1 MLAPCAMARP
11 PTLAFLRTESGAGAV
26 LSVAA
31 LAALILANSP
41 FATAYF
47 NLTQTIIPVRLGAFA
62 ESRSLEGWVRD
73 GLMPV
78 FFLVVGLEVK
88 FEVLRGE
95 FSSPRRLAVPIM
107 AAVGGMAGPALVY
120 LAMNHGAGG
129 APRGWPIPTPTDV
142 AFALAALAVFAR
154 RLPQSLRLFLLTLA
168 VADDLG
174 AVVLIGVLF
183 SGEIRLAAAAAALFV
198 LLALLLLSR
207 WPKAPRTL
215 FALGFVLIWGFT
227 LRSGISTSVAG
238 FACALTVPV
247 GWRRPEQESVIK
259 AFQDALHPYVAYA
272 VLPLFAFVSAGV
284 SFAALPVSA
293 LLSPPVLGVALGLIL
308 GKPLGVFGFTL
319 FTVATRLGRK
329 PMGASWPEL
338 FGVAL
343 LCGAGFTLSFFL
355 AALAFTRAQ
364 QPAARLAVIL
374 GSLIPV
380 LAGGLLL
387 QRLQIGREALEA

>member
-1 MLAPCAMARP
+1 MARP

-26 LSVAA
+26 LALAA
-31 LAALILANSP
+31 LAGLILANSP
-41 FATAYF
+41 FAAAYF
-47 NLTQTIIPVRLGAFA
+47 NLTQTLIPVRLGGFA
-62 ESRSLEGWVRD
+62 ETLSLETWVRD
-73 GLMPV
+73 GLMPI

-107 AAVGGMAGPALVY
+107 AAIGGMAGPTLMY
-120 LAMNHGAGG
+120 LALNHGAGG

-142 AFALAALAVFAR
+142 AFALAALALFAR

-174 AVVLIGVLF
+174 AVVLIGALF
-183 SGEIRLAAAAAALFV
+183 SSQIHLAAAAAALFI

-215 FALGFVLIWGFT
+215 FALGFLLIWGFT
-227 LRSGISTSVAG
+227 FRSGISTSVAG

-272 VLPLFAFVSAGV
+272 ILPLFAFVSAGV
-284 SFAALPVSA
+284 SLAKLPAGA
-293 LLSPPVLGVALGLIL
+293 LLSPPVLGVALGLII

-319 FTVATRLGRK
+319 FTVAVRLGRK
-329 PMGASWPEL
+329 PLGVTWPEL

-355 AALAFTRAQ
+355 SALAFGPAE
-364 QPAARLAVIL
+364 QPAVRLAVIL

-380 LAGGLLL
+380 LAGGLFLRQL
-387 QRLQIGREALEA
+387 QAARDARGEALES

>member
-1 MLAPCAMARP
+1 MAKP

-26 LSVAA
+26 LAVAA
-31 LAALILANSP
+31 LAALLLANSP
-41 FATAYF
+41 FAAAYF
-47 NLTQTIIPVRLGAFA
+47 NLTQTMIPVRLGGFA
-62 ESRSLEGWVRD
+62 ETRSLEGWVGD

-107 AAVGGMAGPALVY
+107 AAIGGMVGPALVY
-120 LAMNHGAGG
+120 LAINRGAGG
-129 APRGWPIPTPTDV
+129 AARGWPIPTPTDV

-174 AVVLIGVLF
+174 AVALIGLLF
-183 SGEIRLAAAAAALFV
+183 SGKIHITAAAAALFI

-207 WPKAPRTL
+207 WQKAPRTL
-215 FALGFVLIWGFT
+215 FAAGFLLIWGFT

-272 VLPLFAFVSAGV
+272 ILPLFAFVSAGV
-284 SFAALPVSA
+284 SVESLPVGA
-293 LLSPPVLGVALGLIL
+293 LLTPPALGVALGLAL
-308 GKPLGVFGFTL
+308 GKPIGVIGFTFL
-319 FTVATRLGRK
+319 TVAARLGRK
-329 PMGASWPEL
+329 PLGASWPEL

-355 AALAFTRAQ
+355 SSLAFAPPQ
-364 QPAARLAVIL
+364 QPAVRVAVIL

-387 QRLQIGREALEA
+387 RQLQTARDARGGEREP

>member
-1 MLAPCAMARP
+1 MAKP

-26 LSVAA
+26 LALAA

-41 FATAYF
+41 FAAAYF
-47 NLTQTIIPVRLGAFA
+47 NLTQTLIPVRFGGFA
-62 ESRSLEGWVRD
+62 QTLNLEDWVRE

-107 AAVGGMAGPALVY
+107 AAIGGMVGPAIVY
-120 LAMNHGAGG
+120 LAINHGAGG

-174 AVVLIGVLF
+174 AVVLIGLLF
-183 SGEIRLAAAAAALFV
+183 SAKIHLAAAGAALLI

-215 FALGFVLIWGFT
+215 FALGFLLIWGFT
-227 LRSGISTSVAG
+227 LRSGVSTSVAG

-272 VLPLFAFVSAGV
+272 ILPLFAFVSAGV
-284 SFAALPVSA
+284 SFSALPPGA
-293 LLSPPVLGVALGLIL
+293 LVTPPVLGVALGLIL

-319 FTVATRLGRK
+319 LTVSTRLGRK
-329 PMGASWPEL
+329 PLGASWPEL

-355 AALAFTRAQ
+355 CGLAFGTEQ
-364 QPAARLAVIL
+364 QAPVRLAVIL
-374 GSLIPV
+374 GSLAPV

-387 QRLQIGREALEA
+387 RRLQASREARGGELES

>member
-1 MLAPCAMARP
+1 
-11 PTLAFLRTESGAGAV
+11 
-26 LSVAA
+26 VAA
-31 LAALILANSP
+31 LGALILANSP
-41 FATAYF
+41 FAAAYF
-47 NLTQTIIPVRLGAFA
+47 NLTQTILPVRFGGFA
-62 ESRSLEGWVRD
+62 ETLSVEGWVRA

-107 AAVGGMAGPALVY
+107 AAIGGMAGPSLVY
-120 LAMNHGAGG
+120 LAINRGAGG
-129 APRGWPIPTPTDV
+129 APQGWPIPTPTDV

-174 AVVLIGVLF
+174 AVALIGLLF
-183 SGEIRLAAAAAALFV
+183 SGTIHITAAAAALFI
-198 LLALLLLSR
+198 LLALLLLSG
-207 WPKAPRTL
+207 WQKAPRTL
-215 FALGFVLIWGFT
+215 FAVGFLLIWGFT

-272 VLPLFAFVSAGV
+272 ILPLFAFVSAGV
-284 SFAALPVSA
+284 SFAALPPGA
-293 LLSPPVLGVALGLIL
+293 LMTPPALGVALGLAL
-308 GKPLGVFGFTL
+308 GKPLGVIGFTFL
-319 FTVATRLGRK
+319 TVVTRLGRK
-329 PMGASWPEL
+329 PLGASWPEL

-355 AALAFTRAQ
+355 SSLAFAPAQ
-364 QPAARLAVIL
+364 QPAVRLAVII
-374 GSLIPV
+374 GSLAPV

-387 QRLQIGREALEA
+387 RQLQAARDGRGGELEP

>member
-1 MLAPCAMARP
+1 MARP
-11 PTLAFLRTESGAGAV
+11 PTLAFLRTESGAGLV
-26 LSVAA
+26 LAIAA

-41 FATAYF
+41 YAGAYF
-47 NLTQTIIPVRLGAFA
+47 NFTQTVIPVRFGGFA
-62 ESRSLEGWVRD
+62 ETLSLEDWVRD

-107 AAVGGMAGPALVY
+107 AAIGGMAGPALVY
-120 LAMNHGAGG
+120 LAINHAAGG
-129 APRGWPIPTPTDV
+129 APGGWPIPTPTDV
-142 AFALAALAVFAR
+142 AFALAALAVFAP

-174 AVVLIGVLF
+174 AVVLIGLLF
-183 SGEIRLAAAAAALFV
+183 SGKVHVAAAAAALFI

-215 FALGFVLIWGFT
+215 FALGFLLIWGFT

-259 AFQDALHPYVAYA
+259 AFQDALHPYVAFA
-272 VLPLFAFVSAGV
+272 ILPLFAFVSAGV
-284 SFAALPVSA
+284 ALSSLPPDA
-293 LLSPPVLGVALGLIL
+293 LLAPPVLGVALALIL

-319 FTVATRLGRK
+319 FTATTRLGRK
-329 PMGASWPEL
+329 PLGATWPEL

-355 AALAFTRAQ
+355 CGLALAPSE
-364 QPAARLAVIL
+364 QPALRLAVIL

-387 QRLQIGREALEA
+387 RRLQARREALGVDEDP

>member
-1 MLAPCAMARP
+1 MPRP
-11 PTLAFLRTESGAGAV
+11 PTLAFLRTESGAGAI
-26 LSVAA
+26 LALAA
-31 LAALILANSP
+31 LAALILANGPLS
-41 FATAYF
+41 AAYF
-47 NLTQTIIPVRLGAFA
+47 SLIQTLIPVRIGPFA
-62 ESRSLEGWVRD
+62 ETLSLEAWVREA
-73 GLMPV
+73 LMPV

-107 AAVGGMAGPALVY
+107 AAIGGMAGPAAVY
-120 LAMNHGAGG
+120 LAINQGAGG

-174 AVVLIGVLF
+174 AVALIGILF
-183 SGEIRLAAAAAALFV
+183 SAKIQIAAVAAAGVILIALM
-198 LLALLLLSR
+198 LLSR
-207 WPKAPRTL
+207 WPKAPRTV
-215 FALGFVLIWGFT
+215 FALGFLLIWGFT

-284 SFAALPVSA
+284 SFDALPAGA
-293 LLSPPVLGVALGLIL
+293 LLAPPALGVALGLIL

-329 PMGASWPEL
+329 PLGVTWPEL

-355 AALAFTRAQ
+355 SALAFDPKELPTI
-364 QPAARLAVIL
+364 RLAVIL

-387 QRLQIGREALEA
+387 RRLQATRAARGGDLEP